1 MFGIEALYPDRMIES
16 VYSFDWEKAAKK
28 YRGVI
33 FDVDNTLVP
42 HGAAAEQRTVE
53 LFERL
58 HRLGIKTMLVSNNG
72 EKRLEPLA
80 KMLSTDYVPKAG
92 KPKKKGYER
101 AIQKLSVGKEKIL
114 FVGDQIFTDI
124 WGANRVGLDT
134 ILTEP
139 VDASTDEVQIVVKR
153 WLEKPFRRVRNKK

>member
-1 MFGIEALYPDRMIES
+1 MFGIEALYPDKIIES
-16 VYSFDWEKAAKK
+16 VYTFDWEKAAKK

-42 HGAAAEQRTVE
+42 Q
-53 LFERL
+53 
-58 HRLGIKTMLVSNNG
+58 LGIKTMLVSNNG
-72 EKRLEPLA
+72 EKRLKPFA
-80 KMLSTDYVPKAG
+80 KMLSTEYIYKAG

-101 AIQKLSVGKEKIL
+101 AIQKLSLGKDEIL

-139 VDASTDEVQIVVKR
+139 VDSSTDEPQIVVKR
-153 WLEKPFRRVRNKK
+153 WLERPFRRVRDKK

>member
-1 MFGIEALYPDRMIES
+1 MFGIEALYPDNIIES

-42 HGAAAEQRTVE
+42 HGAATEQRTVE
-53 LFERL
+53 LFRRL
-58 HRLGIKTMLVSNNG
+58 HRLGIRTMLVSNNG
-72 EKRLEPLA
+72 EKRLEPFA

-101 AIQKLSVGKEKIL
+101 AIQKLSVKKEEIL

-139 VDASTDEVQIVVKR
+139 VDPSTDEVQIVVKR